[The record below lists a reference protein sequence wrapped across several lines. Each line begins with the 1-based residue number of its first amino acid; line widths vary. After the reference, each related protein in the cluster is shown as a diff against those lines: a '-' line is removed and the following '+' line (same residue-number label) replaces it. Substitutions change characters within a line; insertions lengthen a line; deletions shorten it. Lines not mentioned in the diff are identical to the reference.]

1 MREWGSVRM
10 SILKDLIRIVFGGKE
25 EEDLTLNARLEFRLN
40 KKEKELIKKYC
51 ELRQITISEFMRS
64 SATKEIDSF
73 IKVNNQK
80 GRCGNGKKDFW
91 EIKSDCE

>member
-1 MREWGSVRM
+1 M

-51 ELRQITISEFMRS
+51 EFRQITVSDFMRT
-64 SATKEIDSF
+64 SANKEIENF
-73 IKVNNQK
+73 IKVNN
-80 GRCGNGKKDFW
+80 
-91 EIKSDCE
+91 